1 MQNKTKQNATATEN
15 ATATVEFPPS
25 LMKQGVT
32 LVKQGA
38 KIQLKFALLWV
49 DATLT
54 GHDGRALIKACY
66 VASGFKE
73 REARGT
79 ITNSSKFVAPAML
92 FRKGEMTE
100 NEFFGLKLT
109 ECAPIFKANG
119 GMDGDGLNPDAWL
132 AMREEI
138 KNQDPET
145 SKGGARLPSGEE
157 KDKPSLSARQ
167 ILSAAITFQQDN
179 LNLDDIDDLIDQL
192 HALRARRA

>member
-1 MQNKTKQNATATEN
+1 MKNTVIDTTA
-15 ATATVEFPPS
+15 AAIVEFPPS
-25 LMKQGVT
+25 LMKQGIS
-32 LVKQGA
+32 LVKQDA

-54 GHDGRALIKACY
+54 GHDGKALIKACY
-66 VASGFKE
+66 VAAGFKE

-79 ITNSSKFVAPAML
+79 ITNSSKFVAPALL

-100 NEFFGLKLT
+100 NEFFDLKLS

-138 KNQDPET
+138 KNQEPE
-145 SKGGARLPSGEE
+145 KVGGEARLPSGEE
-157 KDKPSLSARQ
+157 KEKLSLSAFQ
-167 ILSAAITFQQDN
+167 ILSAAISLRKSELTPEERVSLSN
-179 LNLDDIDDLIDQL
+179 QL
-192 HALRARRA
+192 LA